1 MTTQNRA
8 ADQIALLCGLR
19 AVRDFLPDP
28 IPEAVIADILAV
40 VDASGSAFIPQPWEL
55 VLVRDRAM
63 LAELAQTTQYARH
76 LAGAAL
82 GIVLVLAGDPA
93 RVEHE
98 TYDEGR
104 LSERIMLAAAAH
116 DVGACV
122 GWVRGP
128 TEAAV
133 KTMLGIPDGRRVR
146 TLISFGYR
154 DEASHAARPVRGGA
168 NRRPLSEIV
177 HAERFGQLTPE

>member
-1 MTTQNRA
+1 MTDRQTTGDR
-8 ADQIALLCGLR
+8 IAFMRGLR
-19 AVRDFLPDP
+19 AIRDFLATPLPDT
-28 IPEAVIADILAV
+28 V
-40 VDASGSAFIPQPWEL
+40 VDAIIQVGHSTGSAFTPQPWEL
-55 VLVRDRAM
+55 VVVRDRETLRS
-63 LAELAQTTQYARH
+63 LAGATIYARH

-82 GIVLVLAGDPA
+82 GIVVVMAGEVE

-116 DVGACV
+116 GVGACV

-133 KTMLGIPDGRRVR
+133 KSILGIPAGRRVR
-146 TLISFGYR
+146 TLISVGYP
-154 DEASHAARPVRGGA
+154 DEQAHRARPRKE
-168 NRRPLSEIV
+168 RPPRKPLSEIV
-177 HAERFGQLTPE
+177 HQERFG